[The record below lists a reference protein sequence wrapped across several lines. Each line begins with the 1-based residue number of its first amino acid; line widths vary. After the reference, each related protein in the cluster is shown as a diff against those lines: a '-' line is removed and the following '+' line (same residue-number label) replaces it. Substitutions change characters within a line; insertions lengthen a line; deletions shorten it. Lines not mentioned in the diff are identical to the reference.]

1 MTFEERNK
9 IIRTLTSDFQQI
21 HDRFTSTTRIL
32 TDSEWEE
39 YIESMNAKLNKYKNT
54 NLYDVLA
61 NLWMAFLNDTE
72 YVQKELKKV
81 YENRGTNKAS

>member
-1 MTFEERNK
+1 MTYEERNNTIK
-9 IIRTLTSDFQQI
+9 DLMTEFQQI
-21 HDRFTSTTRIL
+21 HDRYTSTSRIL

-72 YVQKELKKV
+72 DVQKKLRRIHGEK
-81 YENRGTNKAS
+81 R

>member
-1 MTFEERNK
+1 MTYEERNNTIK
-9 IIRTLTSDFQQI
+9 ALMTEFQQI
-21 HDRFTSTTRIL
+21 HDRYTSTSRIL

-72 YVQKELKKV
+72 DVQRKLRRIHGEK
-81 YENRGTNKAS
+81 R

>member
-1 MTFEERNK
+1 MTYEERNNTIK
-9 IIRTLTSDFQQI
+9 DLTTDFQQI
-21 HDRFTSTTRIL
+21 HDHYTSTSRIL

-72 YVQKELKKV
+72 DVQRKLRRIHGEK
-81 YENRGTNKAS
+81 R

>member
-1 MTFEERNK
+1 MTFEERNGK
-9 IIRTLTSDFQQI
+9 IGELIADFQQI

-61 NLWMAFLNDTE
+61 NLWMSFLNDTE

>member
-1 MTFEERNK
+1 MTYEERNNTIK
-9 IIRTLTSDFQQI
+9 DLMTEFQQI
-21 HDRFTSTTRIL
+21 HDRFTSTSRIL

-72 YVQKELKKV
+72 DVQKKLRRIHGEK
-81 YENRGTNKAS
+81 R

>member
-1 MTFEERNK
+1 MTFTERNQ
-9 IIRTLTSDFQQI
+9 IIQNLIGEFQQI
-21 HDRFTSTTRIL
+21 HDRYTSTSRIL

-72 YVQKELKKV
+72 YVQKELKKIN
-81 YENRGTNKAS
+81 EKSRTDKAS

>member
-1 MTFEERNK
+1 MTFTERNQ
-9 IIRTLTSDFQQI
+9 IIQNLIADFQQI
-21 HDRFTSTTRIL
+21 HDRYTSTSRIL

-72 YVQKELKKV
+72 DVQKKLRRIHGEK
-81 YENRGTNKAS
+81 R

>member
-1 MTFEERNK
+1 MTFTERNQ
-9 IIRTLTSDFQQI
+9 IIQNLIADFQQI
-21 HDRFTSTTRIL
+21 HDRYTSTSRIL

-39 YIESMNAKLNKYKNT
+39 YIESMDAKLNKYKNT

-72 YVQKELKKV
+72 DVQRKLRRIHGEK
-81 YENRGTNKAS
+81 R

>member
-1 MTFEERNK
+1 MTYEERNNTIK
-9 IIRTLTSDFQQI
+9 DLIADFQQI
-21 HDRFTSTTRIL
+21 HDRYTSTSRIL

-72 YVQKELKKV
+72 DVQRKLRRIHGEK
-81 YENRGTNKAS
+81 R

>member
-1 MTFEERNK
+1 MTFTERNQ
-9 IIRTLTSDFQQI
+9 IIQNLIDEFQQI
-21 HDRFTSTTRIL
+21 HDRYTSTSRIL

-72 YVQKELKKV
+72 DVQKKLRRIHGEK
-81 YENRGTNKAS
+81 R

>member
-1 MTFEERNK
+1 MTFTERNQ
-9 IIRTLTSDFQQI
+9 IIQNLIADFQQI
-21 HDRFTSTTRIL
+21 HDRFTSTSRIL

-72 YVQKELKKV
+72 DVQKKLRRIHGEK
-81 YENRGTNKAS
+81 R

>member
-1 MTFEERNK
+1 MTFTERNQ
-9 IIRTLTSDFQQI
+9 IIQNLIDEFQQI
-21 HDRFTSTTRIL
+21 HDRYTSTSRIL

-39 YIESMNAKLNKYKNT
+39 YIESMDAKLNKYKNT

-72 YVQKELKKV
+72 DVQRKLRRIHGEK
-81 YENRGTNKAS
+81 R